1 MECGNAAIIANI
13 AIVYPLRLA
22 ISPSLRGAA
31 RGLSPIPAPCY
42 TSILGPQ
49 RPPGHAGAL
58 ERGRRDYAKPGRSA
72 RWAYSQ
78 ITYRLLSVA
87 PPQLRRSPGNAIAA
101 ARNIKLDRY
110 RTPRGQS
117 LFYTDINTV
126 VREMTYSSIPH
137 WVGGRA

>member
-1 MECGNAAIIANI
+1 MWKCCNNRKHCDRIPAASGNIPELTRGGKRPIAHPG
-13 AIVYPLRLA
+13 ALLYVD
-22 ISPSLRGAA
+22 SGAA
-31 RGLSPIPAPCY
+31 AAPW
-42 TSILGPQ
+42 P
-49 RPPGHAGAL
+49 
-58 ERGRRDYAKPGRSA
+58 RGRPGERAS
-72 RWAYSQ
+72 
-78 ITYRLLSVA
+78 RLPETREIGPLGIF
-87 PPQLRRSPGNAIAA
+87 PNYLQTPLCRTPQLRRSPGNAIAA